1 MSRACAL
8 APTSRSATLIWRG
21 SSAACAGDPGPH
33 GAEPG
38 VDVEDFA
45 GNRGSE
51 VGEQERGG
59 VAGVL
64 GGHIAAERRMLLDD
78 LEDLAEAADAR
89 RGERLDR
96 PGGDAVDADA
106 LRAEARGEISH
117 RSLEARLGQ
126 THGVEIGRASCRER
140 V

>member
-21 SSAACAGDPGPH
+21 SSAAANPGH
-33 GAEPG
+33 HVAEPG
-38 VDVEDFA
+38 VYVEDFA
-45 GNRGSE
+45 GNRGSQ
-51 VGEQERGG
+51 VGQQECGG
-59 VAGVL
+59 VADVL
-64 GGHIAAERRMLLDD
+64 GGHVAAQRRMLLDE

-106 LRAEARGEISH
+106 LRAEARSQVAH

>member
-21 SSAACAGDPGPH
+21 SSAACAGDPGH
-33 GAEPG
+33 HVAEPG

-45 GNRGSE
+45 GNRGSQ
-51 VGEQERGG
+51 VGQQERGG
-59 VAGVL
+59 VADVL
-64 GGHIAAERRMLLDD
+64 GGHIAAQRRMLLDE
-78 LEDLAEAADAR
+78 LEDPAEAADAR

-106 LRAEARGEISH
+106 LRVMPSRKSPAIASRGAKAMACTRPS
-117 RSLEARLGQ
+117 RPSQ
-126 THGVEIGRASCRER
+126 YFFNC
-140 V
+140 